1 MKWEEITDRSKAAVE
16 EALSGLLDGKNA
28 GGTRQD
34 PLVGNLQNAD
44 YLATKLQARE
54 RYRGHDAF
62 RRMKSCETRKKHLR
76 YLIRTS
82 VAACLVI
89 ACGLLYFFRQEAEVQ
104 SVVTTRETA
113 ELRPAEMKAILV
125 KADGQEILLGKQ
137 NQELQEKNGIWIA
150 ADSNGLE
157 YSRRQALPSDTEASN
172 TLIVP
177 RGGMYLLTLSD
188 GTRIWLN
195 ADSRLEY
202 PLTFSGNMREVKLK
216 GEAYFEVV
224 KNTEAPFVVKT
235 DLGEIK
241 VLGTQFNVKCYPEEP
256 VIATTLV
263 SGKVSFT
270 NPALSPATIQP
281 GQQLTYKKGADQAT
295 LRPVN
300 VRNYV
305 GWRENLLIFQSE
317 SLENIMQ
324 VLSRWY
330 DIQVIFENDRLKQLE
345 FSGNLDKYTDIKTFF
360 RLFEMGAD
368 VRFEID
374 DRTVYVRKK

>member
-1 MKWEEITDRSKAAVE
+1 MDKRSYSENKI
-16 EALSGLLDGKNA
+16 KN
-28 GGTRQD
+28 
-34 PLVGNLQNAD
+34 
-44 YLATKLQARE
+44 
-54 RYRGHDAF
+54 YRRKTA
-62 RRMKSCETRKKHLR
+62 CEYT
-76 YLIRTS
+76 
-82 VAACLVI
+82 
-89 ACGLLYFFRQEAEVQ
+89 
-104 SVVTTRETA
+104 
-113 ELRPAEMKAILV
+113 
-125 KADGQEILLGKQ
+125 
-137 NQELQEKNGIWIA
+137 
-150 ADSNGLE
+150 
-157 YSRRQALPSDTEASN
+157 RRQAVTSDTEASN

-188 GTRIWLN
+188 STRVWLN

-202 PLTFSGNMREVKLK
+202 PLAFSGNMREVKLK

-224 KNTEAPFVVKT
+224 KNAEAPFVVKT
-235 DLGEIK
+235 DLGDIK

-270 NPALSPATIQP
+270 NPALSPATLRP
-281 GQQLTYKKGADQAT
+281 GQQLTYKKGADRAV

-305 GWRENLLIFQSE
+305 GWRENLLVFQSE
-317 SLENIMQ
+317 PLENIMQ

-330 DIQVIFENDRLKQLE
+330 DIQIIFENDRLKQLE

-374 DRTVYVRKK
+374 DRTVYVRENRK